1 MKGLLVKDFNILL
14 LQKKFLGIVLM
25 ISVIM
30 FMTMEDPSF
39 LIGYITVMCGIVT
52 VGTINYDDLD
62 NGNTFLFTMPITRK
76 VYVLE
81 KYVLVVLVS
90 GCAWLAATLSSV
102 MISATKI
109 DGFNIGEGIAVAVL
123 TYVAC
128 MLLEFIMIPIQ
139 LKYGGER
146 SKVVIVATVG
156 IVVAIGYFW
165 NLFFKKL
172 EGIISVDVEGLL
184 NTINSLGLNGLVVVA
199 VGASV
204 AVMLISMFISAKIME
219 KKQF

>member
-14 LQKKFLGIVLM
+14 LQKKFLGIVLI

-30 FMTMEDPSF
+30 IMTMEDPSF
-39 LIGYITVMCGIVT
+39 LIGYITAMCGMVT

-62 NGNTFLFTMPITRK
+62 NGNTFLFTMPVTRK

-90 GCAWLAATLSSV
+90 GLAWLAATVASI
-102 MISATKI
+102 MISSAKI
-109 DGFNIGEGIAVAVL
+109 EGFNIGEGIGMAIFTFL
-123 TYVAC
+123 AC

-139 LKYGGER
+139 LKYGGEKT
-146 SKVVIVATVG
+146 SVVIVAIAGVVTV
-156 IVVAIGYFW
+156 ASYFL
-165 NLFFKKL
+165 NFLFEKM

-184 NTINSLGLNGLVVVA
+184 DRFNSMGLNGLVVVA
-199 VGASV
+199 VCVSV
-204 AVMLISMFISAKIME
+204 VVMLISIVISARIME

>member
-109 DGFNIGEGIAVAVL
+109 EGFNIQEGIAVAVL